1 MAFLEFRGKKYFS
14 MKYYFIEIEKKYFS
28 IKVSVKT
35 RLSFILSLLLM
46 FFCPPFI
53 INQLYFPSNSP
64 MPSPASDT
72 LSDSISGIGIICFT
86 VKYEEFQSWVVN

>member
-1 MAFLEFRGKKYFS
+1 

-28 IKVSVKT
+28 MKVSVKT

-53 INQLYFPSNSP
+53 INQLYFPSNYSIT
-64 MPSPASDT
+64 SPASDT
-72 LSDSISGIGIICFT
+72 LSDSISGTGIICFT
-86 VKYEEFQSWVVN
+86 VTYEEFQSWVVN